1 MDLSNINYIAII
13 VAAVAGMI
21 SGAVWYGVF
30 SKPWMKAAGV
40 TEEQV
45 QGGGK
50 AIYLV
55 AILAQI
61 IIAYMLSTLFGHF
74 PSASLMDGVMA
85 AFFLWLGFCLAPMA
99 VNHRFQGK
107 GWDLTAI
114 DGGFWLVVFLL
125 QGGIIG
131 WLSA

>member
-1 MDLSNINYIAII
+1 MELSDINMIAV
-13 VAAVAGMI
+13 VAAALAGMI

-30 SKPWMKAAGV
+30 AKPWMKAANI

-45 QGGGK
+45 QGGSK
-50 AIYLV
+50 LIYLV
-55 AILAQI
+55 AIVAQLV
-61 IIAYMLSTLFGHF
+61 IACMLTLLYGHF
-74 PSASLMDGVMA
+74 PSVSVMDGIMA

-107 GWDLTAI
+107 GWDLTFI
-114 DGGFWLVVFLL
+114 DGGYWLVVFLL

-131 WLSA
+131 WFSA